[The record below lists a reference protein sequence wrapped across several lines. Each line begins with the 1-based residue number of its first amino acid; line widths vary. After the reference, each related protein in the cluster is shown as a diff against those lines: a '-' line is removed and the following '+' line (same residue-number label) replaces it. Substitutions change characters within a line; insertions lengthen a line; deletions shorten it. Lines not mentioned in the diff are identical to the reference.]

1 MSHNPESKAI
11 LSGFLVTF
19 CVHSPLAACREMSDK
34 IKQKTKNISTKSDYS
49 LPKIGS
55 SVYTISLFWFPLQEN
70 SSRAEFLFRSCPS
83 CVQVHFRLRRSIFV
97 FNLDFLFK
105 FMCEFVIYF
114 FGLSLF
120 SCCSFFFQ
128 WHSCADEYNF

>member
-1 MSHNPESKAI
+1 
-11 LSGFLVTF
+11 
-19 CVHSPLAACREMSDK
+19 MSDK

-128 WHSCADEYNF
+128 WHSCAAEYNFYIMLSFNWLDCSDHTTLVFNCLLLKERD